1 MDQSKSNAL
10 GNDSE
15 KEAMERGTAF
25 LAAASQTS
33 NLAARYVSMLQSTRN
48 ETKQKENK
56 HNGMHRNAV
65 ETAFSQRNDKSDAAQ
80 AIMRPLS
87 QPSPQLPG
95 DLELPDEN
103 SMDFDDWL
111 LGVGLPQQL
120 LPLNHFNSGYLL

>member
-1 MDQSKSNAL
+1 MDESKSNAL
-10 GNDSE
+10 GNGSE

-48 ETKQKENK
+48 ETKQKEN
-56 HNGMHRNAV
+56 NGIHRNAA
-65 ETAFSQRNDKSDAAQ
+65 ETAFSQKNDKSDAAQ

-120 LPLNHFNSGYLL
+120 LPLDHFNGGYLL